1 MIVER
6 ATYFAKNMQ
15 QAKLA
20 EIVREQID
28 GNTAF
33 TGAYRIYLAD
43 IGGPYNAVVIEWEH
57 EDVPAMRA
65 AWKAWRAK
73 PGTPAAIEKS
83 LEVGQAGGHTEIW
96 QLFAKR

>member
-6 ATYFAKNMQ
+6 ATYFAKNGQ
-15 QAKLA
+15 QAKMA
-20 EIVREQID
+20 EMVQEQID

-43 IGGPYNAVVIEWEH
+43 IGGPHNAVVVEWEH

-65 AWKAWRAK
+65 AWKAWGSK
-73 PGTPAAIEKS
+73 PETPEFIEK
-83 LEVGQAGGHTEIW
+83 LREVSQGGGHTETW
-96 QLFAKR
+96 RLVAKR

>member
-6 ATYFAKNMQ
+6 ATHFAKNVQ

-20 EIVREQID
+20 EIFREQID

-65 AWKAWRAK
+65 ACSTGRSEHSTSSARWTCTACSTGCRTDRPPTRA
-73 PGTPAAIEKS
+73 T
-83 LEVGQAGGHTEIW
+83 
-96 QLFAKR
+96 